1 MFLKNPKGLFSVLLV
16 FVVSCFLHAEGFA
29 EGSSLDTI
37 NRYIIQSGIIM
48 PPQEVFADAYIGSFD
63 YGYPEPENHAGINLY
78 NYFKETPEGADGL
91 LQLGIQGKIMGFQGM
106 APLNLVLVID
116 ASAVMGAAARKAW
129 LSASMEGLIK
139 KIRDIDS
146 VALVAFNDTAE
157 LLFEPALMNSALK
170 RRQFLDAVSRI
181 EFRGVSNI
189 EAGISL
195 AYEQASIN
203 FQDSA
208 INQVLYF
215 SDMPDFSSHLS
226 QANAHSGDIRITL
239 VWNNRNDLDLHIIT
253 PGNEEIYFDN
263 KTDSTGGW
271 LEGDRNEHGETV
283 EPIETV
289 LWPQDRAVNGTYR
302 VFVQNYDFHESR
314 YTPTDFQIE
323 IKNGNEYTYYE
334 GTVRGTGRSSRT
346 EVCTFDYYMDEA
358 VALIYRMI
366 EVRRLQGITI
376 SSIEMKGNFDRVL
389 MQTLAEYEWYN
400 AGPAESDVFR
410 NPEKIEREY
419 EQSDL
424 LAANGLDMELEFTPG
439 IEILE
444 VVGYES
450 KIDQNKVLVSLPGLH
465 QGDCRTLLIHYRIP
479 KESAGRQFAVFKV
492 KNEDALFPVS
502 AGQVVI
508 LTDPADD
515 VSKRMILY
523 SGTMKNFADSLK
535 QIGDYYYNTDDEL
548 EGLEKALDLA
558 CAMKQEIEQAETELK
573 HGNAFI
579 PEKAILDRY
588 AEMFT
593 QWIADNKFAVNE
605 RTIAQREAE
614 ERKAL
619 FMALNRKLNS
629 RMYYGDWPVSRM
641 TTGGGS
647 SSRMSLNEE
656 AVSRP
661 YSGGYSHMSVDGAG
675 KAASSR
681 MSR

>member
-1 MFLKNPKGLFSVLLV
+1 MLLKNLKELLSGLLLV
-16 FVVSCFLHAEGFA
+16 FIIPCFLCAEGFA
-29 EGSSLDTI
+29 ESSSLDTI

-63 YGYPEPENHAGINLY
+63 YGYPEPENYVGINLY

-91 LQLGIQGKIMGFQGM
+91 LQLGIQGKILGFQGM

-116 ASAVMGAAARKAW
+116 ASAVIDAAAKKAW
-129 LSASMEGLIK
+129 LTASMESLIK

-157 LLFEPALMNSALK
+157 LLFEPTLMNSALK
-170 RRQFLDAVSRI
+170 RRQFLDAVSRTV
-181 EFRGVSNI
+181 FRGRSNI

-195 AYEQASIN
+195 AYEQAAIN
-203 FQDSA
+203 FQDST

-226 QANAHSGDIRITL
+226 QANAHSGDIRVTL
-239 VWNNRNDLDLHIIT
+239 VWNNRNDLDLHIVT
-253 PGNEEIYFDN
+253 PDNEEIYFDN

-302 VFVQNYDFHESR
+302 VFVQNYDFHEPK
-314 YTPTDFQIE
+314 YTPTDFQVE
-323 IKNGNEYTYYE
+323 IKNGNEYTYYK

-346 EVCTFDYYMDEA
+346 EVCTFDYYVDEA

-376 SSIEMKGNFDRVL
+376 SSIKMKGNFDRVL

-410 NPEKIEREY
+410 NPEKVEREY
-419 EQSDL
+419 EQMDL

-439 IEILE
+439 IAILE
-444 VVGYES
+444 VLGYES
-450 KIDQNKVLVSLPGLH
+450 KIDQNKVLVNLPGLH

-479 KESAGRQFAVFKV
+479 KESTGRQFAVFKV
-492 KNEDALFPVS
+492 KNQDVISPVS

-523 SGTMKNFADSLK
+523 SGTMKKFADSLK
-535 QIGDYYYNTDDEL
+535 QIGDYYYNADDEL
-548 EGLEKALDLA
+548 EGLEKALDMTGV
-558 CAMKQEIEQAETELK
+558 MKKEIEQSEAELK

-588 AEMFT
+588 TEMFT
-593 QWIADNKFAVNE
+593 QWVADNKFAVNE
-605 RTIAQREAE
+605 RNMAQREAV

-661 YSGGYSHMSVDGAG
+661 YSGGYSRMSTNRED
-675 KAASSR
+675 SSR